1 MDRDEITK
9 MIDSFPSW
17 FYEFDLKGIST
28 PARAEG
34 ALIKNVQRKDY
45 FFDPLVNLLGGS
57 LKGKRVLDIGCNAGF
72 WSLQAIESGCDFVM
86 GIDGRQMHID
96 QANFVFKVKEIEEN
110 RYKFVAGN
118 IFDVDLQ
125 EFGTFDIVIC
135 LAMFHHV
142 SKHIELL
149 EKITEINDD
158 ILLLETR
165 LSRIP
170 GAYMVIQQE
179 SLNDVAMAVDYSLTM
194 TPTKQAVFSMV
205 QQFGYTASML
215 RPNSRHQSGEPHY
228 KAGRRRA
235 FLCSKKTD
243 CSKLPAEV
251 EKVDRRSELMDVVGL
266 GAQWLRRRIPGL
278 R

>member
-1 MDRDEITK
+1 MNRDEIIK
-9 MIDSFPSW
+9 IINSFPAW

-28 PARAEG
+28 PASVEG
-34 ALIKNVQRKDY
+34 TVERNLQRKDY
-45 FFDPLVNLLGGS
+45 FFDPLVNLFGGS

-72 WSLQAIESGCDFVM
+72 WSLQAIENECDFVM

-96 QANFVFKVKEIEEN
+96 QANFVFNVNEVEES
-110 RYKFVAGN
+110 RYKFIAGN
-118 IFDVDLQ
+118 IFDINLQ
-125 EFGTFDIVIC
+125 ELGTFDIVIC

-149 EKITEINDD
+149 EKISQINED
-158 ILLLETR
+158 ILLIETR

-170 GAYMVIQQE
+170 GAYMVIKKT
-179 SLNDVAMAVDYSLTM
+179 SIDNVASAVDYSLTM
-194 TPTKQAVFSMV
+194 TPTKQALFRMV
-205 QQFGYTASML
+205 QQFDYTATML
-215 RPNSRHQSGEPHY
+215 RPNAQHKSGEPRY
-228 KAGRRRA
+228 KTGRRRA

-243 CSKLPAEV
+243 LSNLSVEI
-251 EKVDRRSELMDVVGL
+251 EKVNSRSEFMDVIGI